1 MAEQPPAGPVSHGR
15 RARLVALWRQRCPR
29 CLRGRVFLTDHWREM
44 RMYYACPS
52 CRVIYGRENG
62 YFTGAM
68 IFSYV
73 IAVPLAGALFGLVWL
88 VAGLGLGWGF
98 EWLFVAT
105 VLALLPFAPALFR
118 YSRVAWMHFDRL
130 VDSDPE
136 NERYVPPGRPIGRPA
151 RGS

>member
-1 MAEQPPAGPVSHGR
+1 M
-15 RARLVALWRQRCPR
+15 RARLAAIWRQRCPR

-68 IFSYV
+68 IVSYV
-73 IAVPLAGALFGLVWL
+73 LAVPLGGLVFGFIWL
-88 VAGLGLGWGF
+88 VAGLGLGWSF

-105 VLALLPFAPALFR
+105 VLSLLPFAPALFR
-118 YSRVAWMHFDRL
+118 YSRVVWMHFDRL
-130 VDSDPE
+130 VDRDPE
-136 NERYVPPGRPIGRPA
+136 NERYVPPGRPIRRAP
-151 RGS
+151 RSS